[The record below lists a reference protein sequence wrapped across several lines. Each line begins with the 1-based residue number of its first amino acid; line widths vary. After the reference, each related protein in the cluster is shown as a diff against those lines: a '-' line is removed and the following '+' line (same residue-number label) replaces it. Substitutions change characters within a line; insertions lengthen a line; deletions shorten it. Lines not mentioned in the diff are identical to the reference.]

1 MDLIE
6 QFLDYLT
13 HERGYSLCTVEAYGH
28 DLSQWAAYATGGDA
42 SRLRPLDMTASDLRL
57 WIAEMSRNG
66 MSPKSINRKISSLR
80 GFYRFLLAM
89 GAIKNNPTARLRL
102 PKVPKSLPAYVRKHE
117 MEVILDNVTATA
129 ADVGDERA
137 EEKSA
142 VDAPVEHDALR
153 DGLIMNLLY
162 ATGMRCSELIGL
174 CDVDVDTRRRELK
187 VLGKRNKE
195 RVIPFGDELARAIER
210 YRSVRDADPQTAIA
224 AGDLQAPLLVRS
236 GGQPLYRKL
245 VYNVVHRMLSDG
257 GAHATRLS
265 PHVMRHSMATDMLN
279 AGASIASVQQLL
291 GHASLTSTQIY
302 THVTYRDLKNNYQLA
317 HPRAQKKGGH
327 HGH

>member
-1 MDLIE
+1 MELIE

-28 DLSQWAAYATGGDA
+28 DLAQWAAYATDGDV
-42 SRLRPLDMTASDLRL
+42 SKLRPLDMTASDLRL
-57 WIAEMSRNG
+57 WIAEMSRGG

-80 GFYRFLLAM
+80 GFYRFLLTM

-117 MEVILDNVTATA
+117 MEAILDGVA
-129 ADVGDERA
+129 VP
-137 EEKSA
+137 A
-142 VDAPVEHDALR
+142 VDADDERLDDGSAVTGPVEHDTLR

-195 RVIPFGDELARAIER
+195 RVIPFGDELAAAIDR
-210 YRSVRDADPQTAIA
+210 YRSVRDAAPLTAIA
-224 AGDLQAPLLVRS
+224 SGDPRAPLLVRAD
-236 GGQPLYRKL
+236 GRPLYRKL

-257 GAHATRLS
+257 GAHAGRLS
-265 PHVMRHSMATDMLN
+265 PHVMRHSMATGMLN

-291 GHASLTSTQIY
+291 GHASLTSTQI
-302 THVTYRDLKNNYQLA
+302 
-317 HPRAQKKGGH
+317 
-327 HGH
+327 